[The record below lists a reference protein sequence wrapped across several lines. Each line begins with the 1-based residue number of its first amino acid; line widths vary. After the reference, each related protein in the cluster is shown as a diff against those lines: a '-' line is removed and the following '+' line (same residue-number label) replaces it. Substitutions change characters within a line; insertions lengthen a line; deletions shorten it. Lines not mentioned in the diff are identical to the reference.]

1 MDIDIRSAFH
11 AVLINR
17 SSNVV
22 VVPSIEIDS
31 MDVYIV
37 QAEDG
42 ESGAT
47 LNLWACLGSQND
59 EEATTMLSTIQ
70 QSINRVIGQS
80 PTTTTTK
87 PDVSSSPSSVTE
99 EGKEEN
105 QRIPYKIHLSRFS
118 LRQLTLHA
126 PAFMG
131 PTAPPMVIT
140 DMELLD
146 LSSTAGA
153 SMDDVVYTIVGEI
166 IQRIVAKYP
175 MLTMR
180 YVIRGAM
187 SLGRGIRDTG
197 LALESNMQEL
207 VSAGL
212 GESMTA
218 VIDDVLDPP
227 IVNIDGAGLAQTML
241 DPTMDYLNNIVPGF
255 SYVSYPIDGLLS
267 GLSTVNHEV
276 VTTASMFRITTPK
289 LNPNSQPSKP
299 VLLFES
305 TR

>member
-126 PAFMG
+126 P
-131 PTAPPMVIT
+131 
-140 DMELLD
+140 
-146 LSSTAGA
+146 
-153 SMDDVVYTIVGEI
+153 
-166 IQRIVAKYP
+166 
-175 MLTMR
+175 
-180 YVIRGAM
+180 
-187 SLGRGIRDTG
+187 LGVFDHSVRERVHG
-197 LALESNMQEL
+197 
-207 VSAGL
+207 
-212 GESMTA
+212 
-218 VIDDVLDPP
+218 
-227 IVNIDGAGLAQTML
+227 
-241 DPTMDYLNNIVPGF
+241 
-255 SYVSYPIDGLLS
+255 
-267 GLSTVNHEV
+267 
-276 VTTASMFRITTPK
+276 
-289 LNPNSQPSKP
+289 PSKVFQRGYHDP
-299 VLLFES
+299 VELIGYRTSSCRSQQCISF
-305 TR
+305 R

>member
-87 PDVSSSPSSVTE
+87 PDVSSSPSSVHHSNYDSN
-99 EGKEEN
+99 G
-105 QRIPYKIHLSRFS
+105 S
-118 LRQLTLHA
+118 
-126 PAFMG
+126 AF
-131 PTAPPMVIT
+131 
-140 DMELLD
+140 D
-146 LSSTAGA
+146 SSTSKTARRA
-153 SMDDVVYTIVGEI
+153 DP
-166 IQRIVAKYP
+166 IQP
-175 MLTMR
+175 R
-180 YVIRGAM
+180 Y
-187 SLGRGIRDTG
+187 
-197 LALESNMQEL
+197 
-207 VSAGL
+207 
-212 GESMTA
+212 
-218 VIDDVLDPP
+218 
-227 IVNIDGAGLAQTML
+227 
-241 DPTMDYLNNIVPGF
+241 
-255 SYVSYPIDGLLS
+255 
-267 GLSTVNHEV
+267 GLSYLYQE
-276 VTTASMFRITTPK
+276 
-289 LNPNSQPSKP
+289 
-299 VLLFES
+299 
-305 TR
+305 